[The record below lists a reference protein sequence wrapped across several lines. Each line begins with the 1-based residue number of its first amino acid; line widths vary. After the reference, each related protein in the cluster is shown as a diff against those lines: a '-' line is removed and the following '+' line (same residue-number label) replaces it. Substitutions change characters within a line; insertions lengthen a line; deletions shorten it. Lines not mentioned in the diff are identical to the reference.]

1 MQWLPSLE
9 DLATSHTR
17 YHQDPVTYV
26 SDYDIECERLTPRA
40 PQEEGSDEYARFDQL
55 SSEGAH
61 PEFVRLYEPL
71 GEVAVRE
78 GGGELAEGAEGI
90 ARDTSAG
97 VGGGAHAYGKPQKYK
112 VRLRTKKGSW
122 TKTFDT
128 YCGIVGG
135 AFFTPGVDVF
145 GAPAEVA
152 CAGYGVYKA
161 VEAII
166 ENL

>member
-1 MQWLPSLE
+1 VRPALLCAARGTRTQTFVKRS
-9 DLATSHTR
+9 DL
-17 YHQDPVTYV
+17 
-26 SDYDIECERLTPRA
+26 
-40 PQEEGSDEYARFDQL
+40 QEEGEYEYASDHQENGKQETHL
-55 SSEGAH
+55 EPAILYQPL
-61 PEFVRLYEPL
+61 PEAAT
-71 GEVAVRE
+71 GEA
-78 GGGELAEGAEGI
+78 AEEAQGVL
-90 ARDTSAG
+90 RDTSAG

>member
-1 MQWLPSLE
+1 MPAVYECDLPRWFE
-9 DLATSHTR
+9 
-17 YHQDPVTYV
+17 
-26 SDYDIECERLTPRA
+26 
-40 PQEEGSDEYARFDQL
+40 EEGEVGGGGGRA
-55 SSEGAH
+55 
-61 PEFVRLYEPL
+61 
-71 GEVAVRE
+71 VAV
-78 GGGELAEGAEGI
+78 AA
-90 ARDTSAG
+90 SAG
-97 VGGGAHAYGKPQKYK
+97 VGGGAHAYGKQQKYK
-112 VRLRTKKGSW
+112 VRLHIEKGSW
-122 TKTFDT
+122 TKTLDT